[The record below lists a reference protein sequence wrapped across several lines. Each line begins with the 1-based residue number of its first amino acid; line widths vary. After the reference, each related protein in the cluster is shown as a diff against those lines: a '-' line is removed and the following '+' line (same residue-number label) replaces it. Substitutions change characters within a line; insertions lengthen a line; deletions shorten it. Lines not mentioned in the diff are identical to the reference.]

1 MKIKRI
7 ILLLLVLLLP
17 LSLLT
22 LVSCGAGDDEGK
34 DDSTGASLTLNVYN
48 WGEYISDGSLGS
60 LDTNAEFEKYYYE
73 KTGQKV
79 KVNYTTYATN
89 EDMYAKITSGA
100 GRYDILIPSDYMIE
114 KLIGEGFLEP
124 FNPKETVENY
134 GYINEDFRGENV
146 FYDPTEMYSV
156 PYTYGMIG
164 VIYNTTLVDPED
176 AEKASW
182 SLLWD
187 EKYAGKILQF
197 NNPRDAFGAAMYYK
211 NLDINTTDESVWREA
226 LSLLLRQKPLVQGY
240 VSDEIYNKMI
250 SGSAAIAPYYA
261 GDFITMADAEN
272 GNPYL
277 DFFYPTEGTNYF
289 VDAMVIPKNAPQK
302 EIAIE
307 YINFMLSEE
316 IAIANAEY
324 IGYASPNDVVRN
336 SAQYAEDMGEDAMR
350 ILYGVSASEA
360 NQNYSFD
367 PCYHSFTPE
376 MHSFVNGLWEELKT
390 ESSIEVWL
398 HITSGILLVSVIT
411 LGVYTFYMRKK
422 RSRHYRYRDR
432 GIPYEPKAHTKNAD
446 QAQNS

>member
-1 MKIKRI
+1 MKIRRI
-7 ILLLLVLLLP
+7 NLLLLLIVLI
-17 LSLLT
+17 LSLST
-22 LVSCGAGDDEGK
+22 LVACDDEEGEGK
-34 DDSTGASLTLNVYN
+34 NNRGATLTLNVYN

-60 LDTNAEFEKYYYE
+60 IDTNTEFEKYYYE

-114 KLIGEGFLEP
+114 KLINEGFLEP
-124 FNPKETVENY
+124 FNPRETVENY
-134 GYINEDFRGENV
+134 AYIHEDFRGENV
-146 FYDPTEMYSV
+146 FYDPEELYSV

-164 VIYNTTLVDPED
+164 IIYNTTLVDPED
-176 AEKASW
+176 AERESW
-182 SLLWD
+182 GLLWD
-187 EKYAGKILQF
+187 EKYRGKILQF

-211 NLDINTTDESVWREA
+211 NLDINTTDEAVWREA
-226 LSLLLRQKPLVQGY
+226 LDLLLEQKPLVQGY

-250 SGSAAIAPYYA
+250 SGSAAFAPYYA
-261 GDFITMADAEN
+261 GDYITMADAEN

-316 IAIANAEY
+316 IAVANAEY
-324 IGYASPNDVVRN
+324 IGYASPNNLVREN
-336 SAQYAEDMGEDAMR
+336 AQYAEDMGEEAMQ
-350 ILYGVSASEA
+350 ILYGISASEA
-360 NQNYSFD
+360 NRNYSYD

-390 ESSIEVWL
+390 ESSIELWL
-398 HITSGILLVSVIT
+398 HITSGLLLSATVSLGAYT
-411 LGVYTFYMRKK
+411 LYMRKK
-422 RSRHYRYRDR
+422 RSRHYRLRDR
-432 GIPYEPKAHTKNAD
+432 GATDGGRMNTKNAD
-446 QAQNS
+446 HT